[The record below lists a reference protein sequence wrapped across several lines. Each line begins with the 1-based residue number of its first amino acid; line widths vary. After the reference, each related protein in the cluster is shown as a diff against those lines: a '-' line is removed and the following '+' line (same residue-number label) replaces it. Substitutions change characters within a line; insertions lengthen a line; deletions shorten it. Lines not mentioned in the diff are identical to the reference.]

1 VLGHS
6 WGASVAIAFAL
17 QYPDAVRKLVLASG
31 YYYPTL
37 RGDAAV
43 MSAPAAPLFGDVL
56 SYTVSPIASRMMW
69 PVLTKKI
76 FDPAHVPQK
85 FEGFPKEMAVR
96 PSQIRASAGDAALMI
111 PDAILFRGQ
120 YKNLKMP
127 VDIIAGQGDRIIDID
142 EQSGRLHREVPHS
155 KFYRV
160 PGAGHMVHQTAPD
173 AVMVAINDL
182 EGNVEA
188 RLER

>member
-1 VLGHS
+1 
-6 WGASVAIAFAL
+6 
-17 QYPDAVRKLVLASG
+17 
-31 YYYPTL
+31 
-37 RGDAAV
+37 
-43 MSAPAAPLFGDVL
+43 
-56 SYTVSPIASRMMW
+56 
-69 PVLTKKI
+69 
-76 FDPAHVPQK
+76 
-85 FEGFPKEMAVR
+85 MAVR